1 MDTLEQ
7 AKKILREYKGPKC
20 RIMEVCGTH
29 THEIFRLGIRQLLSE
44 NIQLI
49 SGPGCPVCVTPVS
62 YIDEA
67 IWLAEEKECTI
78 CTFGDLVRVPGSH
91 SSLQLSRGKG
101 SDIRVVYSP
110 LDAVTLAEEHP
121 EKEVVFLSVGFETT
135 TPASCLAVQKA
146 QEEGLHNFSLLTANK
161 TMPGAIEAMAGSTD
175 LFLYPGHVLAITGTA
190 YYEEL
195 ARRGIS
201 GVCAGF
207 TGRELLTALAIAVT
221 EFSKLPAAEDNAVGP
236 QQPGFFRNC
245 YPRVVTSAGSP
256 NAQKM
261 TAEML
266 EAVDAEWR
274 GIGVIPGSGLAL
286 KESFSDYDAR
296 RKYEIPKLDSR
307 YKTACRCGEVLTG
320 KIRSAECPLFG
331 KTCTPE
337 HPVGAC
343 MVSSEGACA
352 AWYSYGGE
360 VSIH

>member
-7 AKKILREYKGPKC
+7 AKKILREYDGRKC

-44 NIQLI
+44 KIQLI

-62 YIDEA
+62 FIDEA
-67 IWLAEEKECTI
+67 IWLAEEKQCMI
-78 CTFGDLVRVPGSH
+78 CTFGDLVRVPGSR
-91 SSLQLSRGKG
+91 SSLQLSRGRG

-110 LDAVTLAEEHP
+110 LDAVALAAAYP
-121 EKEVVFLSVGFETT
+121 EKQVVFLSVGFETT
-135 TPASCLAVQKA
+135 TPASCLAVQQA
-146 QEEGLHNFSLLTANK
+146 QQQGLHNFSLLTANK
-161 TMPGAIEAMAGSTD
+161 TMPGAIEAMAGATD

-190 YYEEL
+190 YYEAL

-221 EFSKLPAAEDNAVGP
+221 EFAKLPAAEDNVSGAEK
-236 QQPGFFRNC
+236 PGFFRNC
-245 YPRVVTSAGSP
+245 YPRVVTAGGSP
-256 NAQKM
+256 NAQKLV
-261 TAEML
+261 AEML
-266 EAVDAEWR
+266 TPVDAEWR

-286 KESFSDYDAR
+286 QDILSDFDAR
-296 RKYEIPKLDSR
+296 RKYGIPRLESH

-320 KIRSAECPLFG
+320 KIRSEECPLFG
-331 KTCTPE
+331 KACTPE

-352 AWYSYGGE
+352 AWYSYGMIGGL
-360 VSIH
+360 